1 MLLLRCFVSPLFLK
15 AEEGRKLLSLVLGV
29 SEGLA
34 REGLELIRAQVG
46 MPGVKR
52 AALVAYGEVVFRAWK
67 DGGWVRGEVGEAFLQ
82 GMLEG
87 AVHARSKE
95 LAKAA
100 RKLLSAFVEQRMVA
114 NSNVR
119 HNSLHLLLDLF
130 PLEDPDVTKDVNDP
144 LLEKQYFL
152 LDKLLMDD
160 CPEIRTVAIEG
171 LCRILNQFWE
181 VIPSLTISK
190 FLSKIVDDM
199 SKDSCTEVRVSTING
214 LIYLL
219 DNPQSHEILKVLLPR
234 LSDMVSDPA
243 LSVRSS
249 AVDLLLAIRDLRS
262 FQFNKVVGL
271 GTLLSSLSNDH
282 PRVAQK
288 ITKLLI
294 PSYFP
299 TKLPLKEACARCIA
313 LIKRSPTAGAR
324 FCEFALSEGSPPR
337 SLVEL
342 IKVSITLALA
352 PTGMNSEQTDGL
364 VIASANLIKSLSEE
378 RSSLASLREFF
389 ANAKLKLLFK
399 TEISEGARSA
409 LLSMA
414 PVVSPDDL
422 SALHDEC
429 MNVVMNAAGVS
440 TQQGCQEAVLA
451 AHKLVFSS
459 GWSDEMFEALTNILQ
474 SKVSC
479 FAEIYDI
486 EPPICPVATSKRK
499 KGKSLKKT
507 PAKSGHD
514 IGNGSSSE
522 DFDIVAGA
530 SWQINDILKD
540 EEKRVAFLQSSYSD
554 VAFSSLKVICQ
565 VYIEQCLQFDSL
577 NATPLLA
584 YLSLATHSA
593 LQDIDQTDI
602 STSESTTIN
611 HSLDHLL
618 NCFDKLLNESVTG
631 STNSSKLKQNKKSA
645 RQKHHH
651 GVPEGNAL
659 RGTVNVYMLGTSILK
674 FIVDTITIK
683 LISGNKVG
691 CLNFALSF
699 TKYAS
704 SAIKMHQEQ
713 SSSFKGND
721 LKDIL
726 MLIRSSFTY
735 AAKLLHLVLANSIE
749 SQSPPEEAF
758 FLANNLLDL
767 VPSVESAAGSKF
779 ALSLVSVVK
788 QWLPVVIM
796 GLGCRWLIGPQAE
809 GNMCDFGGSCLPL
822 WVVALAKNELLDD
835 EKPRDDDQSEQASED
850 SQSSRK
856 LAEMMVI
863 LLKKGSPKILDSV
876 AGVFL
881 STLKLALQRAEYGV
895 VLGLTRFV
903 CVRLLGSDSSASEK
917 LHLAHD
923 SLRENFFEIDKHVRD
938 DLVDSEESRQQLESA
953 KALIR
958 SILSDV

>member
-15 AEEGRKLLSLVLGV
+15 AEEGRKLLAIVLGV

-87 AVHARSKE
+87 AVFARSKE

-100 RKLLSAFVEQRMVA
+100 RKLLCVFVEQRTVAGVEKLIFRLAEPVLFRSLQVA

-119 HNSLHLLLDLF
+119 HNGLHLLLDLF
-130 PLEDPDVTKDVNDP
+130 PLEDPEVTKDVNDP

-199 SKDSCTEVRVSTING
+199 SKDSWTEVRLSTING

-243 LSVRSS
+243 LSVRSA

-324 FCEFALSEGSPPR
+324 FCEFALSEGSSPR

-342 IKVSITLALA
+342 IKVSITLALS
-352 PTGMNSEQTDGL
+352 PTGMTSEQTDGL
-364 VIASANLIKSLSEE
+364 VTASANLIKSLSDEH
-378 RSSLASLREFF
+378 SSLASLREFF
-389 ANAKLKLLFK
+389 ANTKLKLLFK
-399 TEISEGARSA
+399 TVVSEEARSA
-409 LLSMA
+409 LLSMG

-422 SALHDEC
+422 SALHNQC
-429 MNVVMNAAGVS
+429 MNIVMNAAGIS
-440 TQQGCQEAVLA
+440 EQEGCQKAVQA

-474 SKVSC
+474 SKASC
-479 FAEIYDI
+479 FAEIYGI
-486 EPPICPVATSKRK
+486 EPPMCPVASSKRK
-499 KGKSLKKT
+499 KGKLLKKT
-507 PAKSGHD
+507 SAKPSHD
-514 IGNGSSSE
+514 VGKGSSSSPALDNE
-522 DFDIVAGA
+522 DFDIVAGT
-530 SWQINDILKD
+530 SWQIDDMLKD
-540 EEKRVAFLQSSYSD
+540 EEKRAAFLQSSYSD
-554 VAFSSLKVICQ
+554 VALSSLKVISQ

-577 NATPLLA
+577 DVVPLLA
-584 YLSLATHSA
+584 YLNLAAQSA
-593 LQDIDQTDI
+593 LQDVNQTDI
-602 STSESTTIN
+602 SMSESATIS
-611 HSLDHLL
+611 HSLNHLL
-618 NCFDKLLNESVTG
+618 DCFGKFLNESFAG
-631 STNSSKLKQNKKSA
+631 STNSSKLKHNKKSA
-645 RQKHHH
+645 QQKDHHREA
-651 GVPEGNAL
+651 PKGNAVK
-659 RGTVNVYMLGTSILK
+659 GTVNLCMLGTSILK
-674 FIVDTITIK
+674 FIVDTTTMN
-683 LISGNKVG
+683 LINDNKVG

-704 SAIKMHQEQ
+704 STVKLHQEQ
-713 SSSFKGND
+713 SLSFKGND
-721 LKDIL
+721 LKDIF
-726 MLIRSSFTY
+726 MLTRSSFTY
-735 AAKLLHLVLANSIE
+735 AAKLLHLVLSNSTE
-749 SQSPPEEAF
+749 TPPEEAF

-767 VPSVESAAGSKF
+767 VPSVESASGSKY
-779 ALSLVSVVK
+779 ALSLISIVK
-788 QWLPVVIM
+788 QWLPVLIL

-809 GNMCDFGGSCLPL
+809 ANNMHALVESDLPL
-822 WVVALAKNELLDD
+822 WVAALAKNELLVA
-835 EKPRDDDQSEQASED
+835 EAPREDGQSEQGSED
-850 SQSSRK
+850 SKSSRK
-856 LAEMMVI
+856 LAEM
-863 LLKKGSPKILDSV
+863 
-876 AGVFL
+876 
-881 STLKLALQRAEYGV
+881 T
-895 VLGLTRFV
+895 
-903 CVRLLGSDSSASEK
+903 
-917 LHLAHD
+917 
-923 SLRENFFEIDKHVRD
+923 IDKHVRD
-938 DLVDSEESRQQLESA
+938 DLVDSEESKQQLESA